1 MQKGLATL
9 PKVSGSEVE
18 EIMKRQPLG
27 QSSLIATPLGH
38 GLAALGRPGYITLGH
53 AADLQASQQ
62 SDGYSVAAM
71 QEQTHLVLDQA
82 WAAGIRYFDTAR
94 SYGRAEEFLGN
105 WLARRTF
112 TEGDLPVVASKWGY
126 TYTADWRVEAQQ
138 HEVKDHTLPVLQRQ
152 WQESQQNLGAFLALY
167 QIHSATLES
176 GVLTRTE
183 VLAELAAIKGRGMCI
198 GLSLSGENQGEVL
211 AAAMEV
217 TVDGVPLFDTVQAT
231 WNLLETSC
239 GPMLEAAHQ
248 AGMGVIIKEALANGR
263 LTARNQEPTF
273 APQLERLTAIANR
286 QGTTGN
292 KVTADAVALAAVLA
306 QPWANVVLS
315 GATTPDQLRSNV
327 RALDLSLTTRDW
339 EELRTL
345 AESPHEY
352 WATRSNL
359 AWN

>member
-1 MQKGLATL
+1 LAGKTYL
-9 PKVSGSEVE
+9 
-18 EIMKRQPLG
+18 
-27 QSSLIATPLGH
+27 
-38 GLAALGRPGYITLGH
+38 
-53 AADLQASQQ
+53 
-62 SDGYSVAAM
+62 YS
-71 QEQTHLVLDQA
+71 
-82 WAAGIRYFDTAR
+82 
-94 SYGRAEEFLGN
+94 
-105 WLARRTF
+105 
-112 TEGDLPVVASKWGY
+112 Y